1 MGIDSSARVQSLETQ
16 MQSLAAQVQS
26 LAAQVQ
32 SLAAQVSADDVDVF
46 GESGDEL
53 KSGGGDATELLP
65 VDSVR
70 GNSPEPGC
78 SDYAAG
84 TLLVESLDD
93 SNVKVETRADG
104 TVRIGVYYA

>member
-1 MGIDSSARVQSLETQ
+1 MGIDGARMQSLESQ
-16 MQSLAAQVQS
+16 VQSLAAQVQS

-32 SLAAQVSADDVDVF
+32 SLAAQVGSADADEVL
-46 GESGDEL
+46 GEGAGPGSGVA
-53 KSGGGDATELLP
+53 GTELLP

-78 SDYAAG
+78 ADYASG

-104 TVRIGVYYA
+104 TVRIGVYYT